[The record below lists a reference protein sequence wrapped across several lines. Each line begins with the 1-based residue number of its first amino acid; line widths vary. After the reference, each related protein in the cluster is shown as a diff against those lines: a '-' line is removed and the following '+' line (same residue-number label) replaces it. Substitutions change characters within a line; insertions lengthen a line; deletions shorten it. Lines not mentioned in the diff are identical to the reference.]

1 MIILVDCTP
10 LSCGGGIQVA
20 IAFLINLNKTSDV
33 IWRAVVPEALGP
45 FFPLELRSDSRVIFL
60 PKKSHMDRISLR
72 NALRK
77 LESAISPD
85 VVFTVFGASYF
96 RARAPHVVGFALP
109 NLIYGPIGR
118 PTLRRSVV
126 NWLHASSLRTAD
138 LLVVETETVRRR
150 LAARLGFD
158 PSRIAVIGNSVNP
171 LLLIASAAAAPMSG
185 RFRILIPSSYY
196 THKNLEITPAV
207 AAVMRRV
214 NPDLDFEFQF
224 TLDPSS
230 NHWKEIMRLAARLGV
245 AHYLVTLG
253 VLPLARLA
261 GAYRDASAVFLP
273 TLLEASTAV
282 YPESFYMKR
291 PLVTSNMD
299 FALELCGDAALFAPP
314 RDADALARQL
324 IHLAQNRELR
334 ERLIAA
340 GERQLALNY
349 PGPDEKFAMQMEA
362 LKSAIETRKPSSQI

>member
-1 MIILVDCTP
+1 M
-10 LSCGGGIQVA
+10 
-20 IAFLINLNKTSDV
+20 
-33 IWRAVVPEALGP
+33 
-45 FFPLELRSDSRVIFL
+45 
-60 PKKSHMDRISLR
+60 
-72 NALRK
+72 
-77 LESAISPD
+77 
-85 VVFTVFGASYF
+85 
-96 RARAPHVVGFALP
+96 
-109 NLIYGPIGR
+109 
-118 PTLRRSVV
+118 
-126 NWLHASSLRTAD
+126 
-138 LLVVETETVRRR
+138 VETETVRRR

-171 LLLIASAAAAPMSG
+171 LLLIPSAAAEPMSG

-207 AAVMRRV
+207 AAAMRCIK
-214 NPDLDFEFQF
+214 PDLDFEFQF
-224 TLDPSS
+224 TLDTSS
-230 NHWKEIMRLAARLGV
+230 NHWQRIMRLAARLGV

-334 ERLIAA
+334 EQLVAA

-362 LKSAIETRKPSSQI
+362 LKSAMEMRKPSSQI

>member
-60 PKKSHMDRISLR
+60 PKKSHVDRISLR

-171 LLLIASAAAAPMSG
+171 LLLIPSAAAAPMSG

-214 NPDLDFEFQF
+214 SPDLDFEFQF

-230 NHWKEIMRLAARLGV
+230 IHWKEIMRLAARLGV

-253 VLPLARLA
+253 VYHWPAW
-261 GAYRDASAVFLP
+261 
-273 TLLEASTAV
+273 
-282 YPESFYMKR
+282 
-291 PLVTSNMD
+291 
-299 FALELCGDAALFAPP
+299 
-314 RDADALARQL
+314 
-324 IHLAQNRELR
+324 RELIGM
-334 ERLIAA
+334 RLRCFCPPCWKP
-340 GERQLALNY
+340 RQR
-349 PGPDEKFAMQMEA
+349 FTQRV
-362 LKSAIETRKPSSQI
+362 ST